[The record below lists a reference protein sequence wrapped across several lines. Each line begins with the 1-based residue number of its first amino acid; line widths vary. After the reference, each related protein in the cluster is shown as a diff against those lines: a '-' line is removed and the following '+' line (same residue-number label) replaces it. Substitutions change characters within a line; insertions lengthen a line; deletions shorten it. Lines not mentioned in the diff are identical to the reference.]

1 VTALIVIIAAA
12 VGTFGLRASMLVGL
26 AGRQLPAS
34 IQTGLALV
42 GPAALAALCAA
53 SLGPNPS
60 RGIVWAEVLA
70 AAAAF
75 IAVRRSRS
83 ITHAFLVGL
92 PVLWFAHAV
101 GLS

>member
-12 VGTFGLRASMLVGL
+12 AGTFTLRASMLVVL

-34 IQTGLALV
+34 VQTRLALV

-60 RGIVWAEVLA
+60 RGIAWAEILA
-70 AAAAF
+70 ATAAF
-75 IAVRRSRS
+75 IAVHRSRS
-83 ITHAFLVGL
+83 IIHAFLIGL
-92 PVLWFAHAV
+92 PVVWLAHAV

>member
-1 VTALIVIIAAA
+1 MTALIVVIAAA

-34 IQTGLALV
+34 IQTRLVLV

-60 RGIVWAEVLA
+60 RGIAWAEVLA

-75 IAVRRSRS
+75 IAVRRAHSISR
-83 ITHAFLVGL
+83 AFIVGL
-92 PVLWFAHAV
+92 PVLWFAHAA

>member
-1 VTALIVIIAAA
+1 MTALIVVIAAA

-34 IQTGLALV
+34 IQTRLALV

-60 RGIVWAEVLA
+60 RGIAWAEVLA

-83 ITHAFLVGL
+83 IIHAFLVGL

>member
-1 VTALIVIIAAA
+1 MTAFIVMIAAA

-26 AGRQLPAS
+26 ASRQLAAS
-34 IQTGLALV
+34 IQTRLALV

-60 RGIVWAEVLA
+60 RGIAWAEVLA

-75 IAVRRSRS
+75 IAVRRSRR
-83 ITHAFLVGL
+83 IIHAFLVGL

>member
-1 VTALIVIIAAA
+1 MSPLIVIIAAA
-12 VGTFGLRASMLVGL
+12 VGTFALRASMLVGL

-34 IQTGLALV
+34 IQTRLALV

-53 SLGPNPS
+53 SLGPDPS
-60 RGIVWAEVLA
+60 RGIAWAEVLA

-83 ITHAFLVGL
+83 IIHAFLVGL